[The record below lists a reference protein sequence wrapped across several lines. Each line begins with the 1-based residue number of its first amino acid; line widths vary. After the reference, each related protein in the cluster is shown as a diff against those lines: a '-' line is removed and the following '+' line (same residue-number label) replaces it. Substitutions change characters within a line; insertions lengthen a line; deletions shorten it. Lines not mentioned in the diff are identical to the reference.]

1 MRRNTLWFV
10 LALVVL
16 AGASTVL
23 FVRYRQGELAL
34 QEARAREDATHRRYE
49 SAIDDIA
56 AIQDSLN
63 AITFGE
69 EQNDLSSSG
78 VDAESRLSPNR
89 TDDAL
94 ARVAQLRSGIERTRA
109 RIVELEQR
117 LEGTGVKMT
126 GLERMV
132 KNLKANLARKEA
144 MVAELQGE
152 VKTLNTQVGS
162 LTATVVTQDSTLE
175 SRRRELGT
183 VYYIV
188 GDRKELL
195 DNGAVVARGGV
206 LGLGKTLD
214 TSGQVNEATFKPLDT
229 DMETVIPIAATKV
242 RVLSAQPVSSYRIEQ
257 VAGGYQLRILDP
269 QEFRKVRH
277 LVVLTS

>member
-16 AGASTVL
+16 AGVSTVL

-117 LEGTGVKMT
+117 LEGNGQKVA
-126 GLERMV
+126 GLERIV
-132 KNLKANLARKEA
+132 NQLKSNLARKEA

-152 VKTLNTQVGS
+152 VRTLNTQVGS

-214 TSGQVNEATFKPLDT
+214 TSGQVNEATFKPIDT

-242 RVLSAQPVSSYRIEQ
+242 RVLSAQPVNSYRIEQ

>member
-10 LALVVL
+10 LALVLL
-16 AGASTVL
+16 AGVSTVL
-23 FVRYRQGELAL
+23 FVRHRQGELAL

-117 LEGTGVKMT
+117 LDSNGQKVAGLDRIVKQ
-126 GLERMV
+126 
-132 KNLKANLARKEA
+132 LKSNLARKEA

-152 VKTLNTQVGS
+152 VRTLNTQVGS

-188 GDRKELL
+188 GDRRELL

-214 TSGQVNEATFKPLDT
+214 PSGQVNEQFKPIDT
-229 DMETVIPIAATKV
+229 DMETVIPIAASKV
-242 RVLSAQPVSSYRIEQ
+242 RVLSAQPVNSYRIEE
-257 VAGGYQLRILDP
+257 VAGGYQLRIVDP
-269 QEFRKVRH
+269 LEFRKVKH
-277 LVVLTS
+277 LVVMTS

>member
-1 MRRNTLWFV
+1 MRRNIWFV
-10 LALVVL
+10 IAVILLVGVS
-16 AGASTVL
+16 AVL
-23 FVRYRQGELAL
+23 FVQYRQGQLAL

-69 EQNDLSSSG
+69 EGNDLSSSG
-78 VDAESRLSPNR
+78 VDAERRLSPNR

-94 ARVAQLRSGIERTRA
+94 ARVAALRSGIERTRE
-109 RIVELEQR
+109 RIVELETR
-117 LEGTGVKMT
+117 LQTDGKKVA
-126 GLERMV
+126 GLERMLSQ
-132 KNLKANLARKEA
+132 LKANLAAKES
-144 MVAELQGE
+144 MVAELTGQ
-152 VKTLNTQVGS
+152 VHTLHTQVGS

-175 SRRRELGT
+175 ERRRELGT

-188 GDRKELL
+188 GDRRELL
-195 DNGAVVARGGV
+195 ANGAAVAKGGV

-214 TSGQVNEATFKPLDT
+214 ASGQVDEATLKPIDT
-229 DMETVIPIAATKV
+229 DMETVIPIAASKV
-242 RVLSAQPVSSYRIEQ
+242 RVLSAQPVSSYRLEE

-269 QEFRKVRH
+269 VEFRKVRH